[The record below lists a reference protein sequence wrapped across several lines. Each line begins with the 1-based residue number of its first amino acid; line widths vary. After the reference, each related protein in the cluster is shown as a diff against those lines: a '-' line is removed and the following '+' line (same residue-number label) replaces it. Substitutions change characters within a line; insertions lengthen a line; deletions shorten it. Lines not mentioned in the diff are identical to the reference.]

1 MKYNIQNEKY
11 NRKLCLYFQRR
22 YYMKLLKI
30 TAEGLPLFDGT
41 LELPFYASQ
50 RISNLENDGISN
62 LFSNYYSN
70 NVEIFAG
77 INASGKTTVLRV
89 ILFVLDLLNEA
100 AINQSQ
106 YKDVLGNSKRVEL
119 NTYYYSQGYFV
130 EPAVCRLQTV
140 ISSEMDEL
148 GILHYF
154 IAEERYWR
162 KKPKSI
168 KTKKELT
175 DFTDTPERVRSNDE
189 QYLKSDTS
197 IIIAVNRVFEGKP
210 KYLELLS
217 MTNNNQIGIQGD
229 VSKNLLS
236 FLDPSIEKISIKET
250 NGSTNG
256 DASIHLKFIGKEEI
270 VLQNIKDLNQYL
282 SSGTIKGITIFRYAE
297 IILRNGAYLIV
308 DELENHFNKEIVS
321 KLVQL
326 FMDRRVNKYG
336 ATLIFSTHYPELL
349 DCVNRNDC
357 IFIMKNIHGITADN
371 MTSLLKRSDIKRS
384 DAYESDLLQGTAPSY
399 EAYIQLKKA
408 LIASMK

>member
-1 MKYNIQNEKY
+1 
-11 NRKLCLYFQRR
+11 
-22 YYMKLLKI
+22 MKLLKI

-50 RISNLENDGISN
+50 RISNLESDGIFN
-62 LFSNYYSN
+62 LFSSFFSN

-77 INASGKTTVLRV
+77 INASGKTSVLRV
-89 ILFVLDLLNEA
+89 ILFVMDLLNEA

-119 NTYYYSQGYFV
+119 NTYYYSQGYYD
-130 EPAVCRLQTV
+130 EPAVCKLQTV
-140 ISSEMDEL
+140 ITSKTSDL
-148 GILHYF
+148 GITEYS

-162 KKPKSI
+162 KKTRII

-175 DFTDTPERVRSNDE
+175 DFTGTPERVRSNDE

-197 IIIAVNRVFEGKP
+197 IIIAINRIFEGKP
-210 KYLELLS
+210 QYLELLS
-217 MTNNNQIGIQGD
+217 MTNNNQIGIQGE
-229 VSKNLLS
+229 VSKELLS
-236 FLDPSIEKISIKET
+236 FLDPSIEKITIKET
-250 NGSTNG
+250 NGSSNG
-256 DASIHLKFIGKEEI
+256 DALIHLKFVGKKAI
-270 VLQNIKDLNQYL
+270 VLHNTRDLNQYL
-282 SSGTIKGITIFRYAE
+282 SSGTIKGIMIFRYAE

-384 DAYESDLLQGTAPSY
+384 DAYESDLLRGTAPSY
-399 EAYIQLKKA
+399 EAYIRLKKA
-408 LIASMK
+408 LIMSMK

>member
-1 MKYNIQNEKY
+1 
-11 NRKLCLYFQRR
+11 
-22 YYMKLLKI
+22 MKLLKI

-50 RISNLENDGISN
+50 RISNLESDGIFN
-62 LFSNYYSN
+62 LFSSFFSN

-77 INASGKTTVLRV
+77 INASGKTSVLRV
-89 ILFVLDLLNEA
+89 ILFVMDLLNEA

-119 NTYYYSQGYFV
+119 NTYYYSQGYYD
-130 EPAVCRLQTV
+130 EPAVCKLQTV
-140 ISSEMDEL
+140 ITSKTSDL
-148 GILHYF
+148 GITEYS

-162 KKPKSI
+162 KKTKII

-175 DFTDTPERVRSNDE
+175 DFTGTPERVRSNDE

-197 IIIAVNRVFEGKP
+197 IIIAINRIFEGKP
-210 KYLELLS
+210 QYLELLS
-217 MTNNNQIGIQGD
+217 MTNNNQIGIRGE
-229 VSKNLLS
+229 VSKELLS
-236 FLDPSIEKISIKET
+236 FLDPSIEKITIKET
-250 NGSTNG
+250 NGSSNG
-256 DASIHLKFIGKEEI
+256 DALIHLKFVGKKAI
-270 VLQNIKDLNQYL
+270 VLHNTRDLNQYL
-282 SSGTIKGITIFRYAE
+282 SSGTIKGIMIFRYAE

-384 DAYESDLLQGTAPSY
+384 DAYESDLLRGTAPSY
-399 EAYIQLKKA
+399 EAYIRLKKA
-408 LIASMK
+408 LITSMK